1 MPDKNMKKII
11 FGITDLADV
20 LFYELMAAGENI
32 DAFCVNRQYITDTM
46 HLGRKVV
53 AYEDINDIYDVHE
66 LGCYIAVGYNSMN
79 DARKKIYHELKG
91 NGDKSAFVCAFFGSS
106 HGRKSGRRVPYI

>member
-32 DAFCVNRQYITDTM
+32 DAFCVNRKYIIYM
-46 HLGRKVV
+46 MYMSLGVTLQW
-53 AYEDINDIYDVHE
+53 AIIQ
-66 LGCYIAVGYNSMN
+66 
-79 DARKKIYHELKG
+79 
-91 NGDKSAFVCAFFGSS
+91 
-106 HGRKSGRRVPYI
+106 

>member
-53 AYEDINDIYDVHE
+53 AY
-66 LGCYIAVGYNSMN
+66 
-79 DARKKIYHELKG
+79 
-91 NGDKSAFVCAFFGSS
+91 
-106 HGRKSGRRVPYI
+106 

>member
-32 DAFCVNRQYITDTM
+32 DAFCVNRKYITDTM

-79 DARKKIYHELKG
+79 DARKKIYHELKEMEI
-91 NGDKSAFVCAFFGSS
+91 KVL
-106 HGRKSGRRVPYI
+106 